1 MRCIKSWSGVYAPP
15 DTQLLEDDLQNR
27 HRRMTRIRKR
37 GRPRKQEHE
46 KRSVS
51 LPPIRCTPDELAYIE
66 EQAAIAGMAVSTY
79 AREALTK
86 RVVKPRQT
94 KAEAALLAELNRGG
108 VNLHQLVR
116 HMNFGN
122 GIPSDISAVLDDY
135 AAVLAAV
142 GRAYDT

>member
-1 MRCIKSWSGVYAPP
+1 MPA
-15 DTQLLEDDLQNR
+15 
-27 HRRMTRIRKR
+27 IRKR
-37 GRPRKQEHE
+37 GRPRKQERE
-46 KRSVS
+46 KRSVC

-86 RVVKPRQT
+86 HVVKPRQT

-108 VNLHQLVR
+108 VNLHQLVK
-116 HMNFGN
+116 HMNFGK

-142 GRAYDT
+142 GRAYDA